1 MALHNTDE
9 LVVQKHDPI
18 EVWQVIPLL
27 LAALL
32 LTVGLS
38 MFMSGT
44 QHVVDVVQPIIVV
57 FGGTLVTLL
66 ITFPLSQLVHALQ
79 LALTRGIRGGTSPD
93 HMIRA
98 MLKVCDVSRREGLL
112 GVAEVRSSSTE
123 VEEVC
128 HLIGDAAEQ
137 STIETS
143 WQRRCSSESTFHKL
157 AMDVFVF
164 TAVYAVLIGALAS
177 IVRIVSVENGADVLT
192 GVNVLP
198 FVSGVSLAILT
209 GILIGR
215 LRTIHLKELAV
226 VEIAYQAALIIL
238 DDNNVQRLRARLSS
252 LVPYGLRG

>member
-9 LVVQKHDPI
+9 LVVQKHDHI

-66 ITFPLSQLVHALQ
+66 ITFPLPQLVHALQ
-79 LALTRGIRGGTSPD
+79 VALARGIRGGTSPD

-98 MLKVCDVSRREGLL
+98 MLKICDVSRREGLL
-112 GVAEVRSSSTE
+112 GVAEVRSSSAE

-128 HLIGDAAEQ
+128 HLIGDAAEE
-137 STIETS
+137 STIQSS
-143 WQRRCSSESTFHKL
+143 WQRRCTAESAYHKL
-157 AMDVFVF
+157 ALDVFIF

-177 IVRIVSVENGADVLT
+177 IVRMVSLESEAAVT

-238 DDNNVQRLRARLSS
+238 DDNNVQRLRARLNS